1 MFDWKYNLLEYL
13 SNFVERE
20 VSQAIQNKDFSP
32 ERFYQVLNQ
41 KQVRFI
47 NNYDFCSLTGT
58 IPLELLDLND
68 LHKQAIE
75 DFCRKICLN
84 LPEWAYFLKL
94 LSKILCDFESAQG
107 IEKGQDFEFESL
119 EAKVICELY
128 EFLKTLFVQRF
139 PDKALELQQR
149 VAHKAKTETEN
160 PRPLCP
166 ECSSSHVTSNGPL
179 WFCQSCGRK
188 FSKRLRRKQK
198 P

>member
-32 ERFYQVLNQ
+32 ERYYQVLNQ

-75 DFCRKICLN
+75 DFCRKICLG
-84 LPEWAYFLKL
+84 LPEFAYYLKL
-94 LSKILCDFESAQG
+94 LSKILCDYESAQG
-107 IEKGQDFEFESL
+107 IEKGEDFEYETL
-119 EAKVICELY
+119 EARTIEQVY
-128 EFLKTLFVQRF
+128 YFVRAIFSERF

-149 VAHKAKTETEN
+149 VAHKAKSETEN
-160 PRPLCP
+160 PRPVCI
-166 ECSSSHVTSNGPL
+166 ECGSTHITSNGPL

-188 FSKRLRRKQK
+188 FSKRPRRKQK
-198 P
+198 L